1 MFYKIRKLSRILL
14 NAQLS
19 FLRLFSDIL
28 PTSEVVII
36 KQAKKIDSNLKKENV
51 SSVENNLNNNSK
63 EFRVNEVNIQM
74 ISKNIYDQLFKKQT
88 KSIDCNIIKR

>member
-28 PTSEVVII
+28 PTSEVIII
-36 KQAKKIDSNLKKENV
+36 KQAKKIDNLKKENV